1 MSTLARLPAPAE
13 DRADAAAAR
22 ACALLGAAVA
32 LPVLVHA
39 PTAAAIVHVWNRSG
53 TYAHGYAIAPIAAFL
68 LWRRRYELAG
78 CRWGTRPAALAPLL
92 VAGAVWLGAD
102 LAGLPSLSEY
112 ALYASVLC
120 CVLVLCGPHVFRAA
134 RFPLLFLAFAVPFG
148 EVLVAPLISLTADIT
163 VWLLHASGVPVL
175 REGNQLTLPTGSW
188 SVIEA
193 CSGVR
198 YLISSVTLG
207 VLFAHEC
214 FRSRGRKAA
223 FVAVSALVPLF
234 ANALRAFGI
243 VMLGHLAGMRAAAGI
258 DHLIYGWVFFGI
270 VMFVVFAAGA
280 RWREAPLPAP
290 GRIRCELPPLPAWPV
305 VAAAVGSLAVWPL
318 IGALVAAPAAGQ
330 PAPRLQSLAI
340 ALPGAPEFTSWT
352 PSFAQPAALV
362 RRAYLAGGRPAGLLV
377 LAYRG
382 EKVSGVRLVTSTNR
396 LADEAAGWVQVSAE
410 RRATADGAVNEGV
423 VQHGDQRLL
432 VWSWYWIGGHR
443 TVAPALAKLYQ
454 VRQQLLAG
462 RDDGAFVAVFVDAS
476 DHPAAARTALAALA
490 GIAARPLDSLLSK
503 ELRP

>member
-1 MSTLARLPAPAE
+1 MSTLARLPASTG
-13 DRADAAAAR
+13 DRTDAAAAR
-22 ACALLGAAVA
+22 ACTLVGAAVA

-39 PTAAAIVHVWNRSG
+39 PTVAAIVHVWNRSG

-68 LWRRRYELAG
+68 LWRGRYELTA
-78 CRWGTRPAALAPLL
+78 CRWGARPAALAPLAA
-92 VAGAVWLGAD
+92 AGAIWLGAD

-120 CVLVLCGPHVFRAA
+120 CVVLLCGPHVFRAA

-163 VWLLHASGVPVL
+163 VWLLQASGVPVL

-214 FRSRGRKAA
+214 FRSRGRQAA
-223 FVAVSALVPLF
+223 FVAVSAVVPLF
-234 ANALRAFGI
+234 ANAFRAFGI

-270 VMFVVFAAGA
+270 VMFVVFAVGA
-280 RWREAPLPAP
+280 RWREAPPQAP
-290 GRIRCELPPLPAWPV
+290 RRVRCEFPPLPAWPV
-305 VAAAVGSLAVWPL
+305 VAGAVAGVAMWPL
-318 IGALVAAPAAGQ
+318 IGALAAAPTAGQ
-330 PAPRLQSLAI
+330 PAPRLQALAVG
-340 ALPGAPEFTSWT
+340 LPGAPEFTSWT

-382 EKVSGVRLVTSTNR
+382 EKVSGARLVTSTNR
-396 LADEAAGWVQVSAE
+396 LADEATGWVQVSAE
-410 RRATADGAVNEGV
+410 RRATADGPVNESV
-423 VQHGDQRLL
+423 LQHGDQRLL

-443 TVAPALAKLYQ
+443 AAAPPLAKLYQ
-454 VRQQLLAG
+454 VRQQLLSG
-462 RDDGAFVAVFVDAS
+462 RDDGAFVAAFADVS
-476 DHPAAARTALAALA
+476 DHPAAARAAVAALA
-490 GIAARPLDSLLSK
+490 GMAARPLDSLLSK